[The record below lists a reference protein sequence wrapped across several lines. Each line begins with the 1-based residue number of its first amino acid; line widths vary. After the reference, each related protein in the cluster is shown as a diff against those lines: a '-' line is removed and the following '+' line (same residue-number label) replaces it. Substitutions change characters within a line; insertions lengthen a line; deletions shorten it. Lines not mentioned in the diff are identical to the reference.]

1 MHILT
6 RPILEIDLNNLLNN
20 YKSLKALSRHA
31 QAAAVVK
38 DDAYGLHA
46 DIVAKKLYE
55 EGGCRHFFVAHGIE
69 GERIRNLVPEAAI
82 YVLQGIG
89 EDSVDSFRRCRLI
102 PVIGSPE
109 MFAWWKENRIEGIK
123 PVIQV
128 ETGLN
133 RLGFRETD
141 LEKLS
146 DADKNE
152 FSMILSHLACA
163 DAKEHFMNQHQ
174 LDNFRRLKEKYF
186 PKLPASLSASDGTF
200 LGAEYQ
206 WDLVRLGAAMY
217 GINTAPYRENQM
229 KSVVTVK
236 APVLQIADLPKG
248 DFVGYSATYRATE
261 NRRLAI
267 VSIGYGDGIPRSL
280 SNVGKVFFNICGK
293 IHEAR
298 VLGRLSMD
306 NIICDVT
313 GIDNLQIGD
322 LAGII
327 TDYYTLDDMG
337 RDAGTISYE
346 ILSRIG
352 KNTRYIRTYIGAQKK
367 RSLSSGFFTY
377 LLLALRFSSS
387 FCSTAI
393 RFLTI
398 S

>member
-1 MHILT
+1 
-6 RPILEIDLNNLLNN
+6 
-20 YKSLKALSRHA
+20 
-31 QAAAVVK
+31 
-38 DDAYGLHA
+38 
-46 DIVAKKLYE
+46 
-55 EGGCRHFFVAHGIE
+55 
-69 GERIRNLVPEAAI
+69 
-82 YVLQGIG
+82 
-89 EDSVDSFRRCRLI
+89 
-102 PVIGSPE
+102 
-109 MFAWWKENRIEGIK
+109 
-123 PVIQV
+123 
-128 ETGLN
+128 
-133 RLGFRETD
+133 
-141 LEKLS
+141 
-146 DADKNE
+146 
-152 FSMILSHLACA
+152 MILSHLACA

-352 KNTRYIRTYIGAQKK
+352 KNTRYIRTYIGA
-367 RSLSSGFFTY
+367 
-377 LLLALRFSSS
+377 
-387 FCSTAI
+387 
-393 RFLTI
+393 
-398 S
+398 

>member
-248 DFVGYSATYRATE
+248 DFVGYSPLTGQPKTAGWQLFPSDTATAFRVRCPTSAKFFSTSAAKSTKRVFSGGCRWTTSSATLPE
-261 NRRLAI
+261 LTTCRSAI
-267 VSIGYGDGIPRSL
+267 
-280 SNVGKVFFNICGK
+280 
-293 IHEAR
+293 
-298 VLGRLSMD
+298 
-306 NIICDVT
+306 
-313 GIDNLQIGD
+313 
-322 LAGII
+322 
-327 TDYYTLDDMG
+327 
-337 RDAGTISYE
+337 
-346 ILSRIG
+346 
-352 KNTRYIRTYIGAQKK
+352 
-367 RSLSSGFFTY
+367 
-377 LLLALRFSSS
+377 
-387 FCSTAI
+387 
-393 RFLTI
+393 
-398 S
+398 

>member
-1 MHILT
+1 MAILT
-6 RPILEIDLNNLLNN
+6 RPILEINLNNLLDN
-20 YKSLKALSRHA
+20 YMQLKALSGRA
-31 QAAAVVK
+31 KAAAVVK
-38 DDAYGLHA
+38 DDAYGLGA
-46 DIVAKKLYE
+46 EIVARKLYND
-55 EGGCRHFFVAHGIE
+55 GGCRHFFVAHGIE
-69 GERIRNLVPEAAI
+69 GERIRNLVPDAAI

-89 EDSVDSFRRCRLI
+89 EDSLDSFRRARLI

-123 PVIQV
+123 PVIQI

-133 RLGFRETD
+133 RLGFRESE
-141 LEKLS
+141 LEELS
-146 DADKNE
+146 DADRSE
-152 FSMILSHLACA
+152 FSMVLSHLACA

-186 PKLPASLSASDGTF
+186 PKLPATLSASDGTF
-200 LGAEYQ
+200 LGADYQ
-206 WDLVRLGAAMY
+206 WDMVRLGAAMY

-261 NRRLAI
+261 DRRLAI

-280 SNVGKVFFNICGK
+280 SNVGKVFFNICGR

-298 VLGRLSMD
+298 ILGRLSMD

-313 GIDNLQIGD
+313 EADGLQVGD
-322 LAGII
+322 TAGIL

-337 RDAGTISYE
+337 RDAGTIGYE
-346 ILSRIG
+346 VLSRIG
-352 KNTRYIRTYIGAQKK
+352 KNTRYIRTYIGE
-367 RSLSSGFFTY
+367 
-377 LLLALRFSSS
+377 
-387 FCSTAI
+387 
-393 RFLTI
+393 
-398 S
+398 